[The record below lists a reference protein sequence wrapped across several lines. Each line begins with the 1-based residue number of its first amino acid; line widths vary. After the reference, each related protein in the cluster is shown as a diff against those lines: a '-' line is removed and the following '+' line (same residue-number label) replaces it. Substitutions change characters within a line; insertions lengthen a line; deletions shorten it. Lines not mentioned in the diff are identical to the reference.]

1 MKKILVPCDF
11 SPCCENALRFAI
23 ELAGK
28 CRAEVIILTI
38 LRLPEKLSDTKDLY
52 LYRKQAKSGFEKIK
66 KIYQLPI
73 RIRHEITVGK
83 ILPEILG
90 CITRKNINLVVM
102 GTKGSRGWEQV
113 FMGSNT
119 EKVVRASPVP
129 VLSIKG
135 LTAVGLIKNIV
146 IPCDLRHHQYEFI
159 EKVKFLQKTFQARLH
174 LLRINTDVRIK
185 TSTLESRLQEY
196 VVHYGLGDTTCN
208 VRFEDD
214 EREGI
219 VHFVKE
225 MNADMIAMS
234 THGNLDAGHLFATSI
249 AADVVNHANIPVW
262 TCAVN
267 KKLAEPAPPIAGKR
281 ASTNKLLSS
290 KLTIP

>member
-28 CRAEVIILTI
+28 CHAEVIILTI
-38 LRLPEKLSDTKDLY
+38 LKLPEKLSDAKDLD
-52 LYRKQAKSGFEKIK
+52 LYRKLARVGFEKIK
-66 KIYQLPI
+66 KTYRLPI

-90 CITRKNINLVVM
+90 CINRKNIDLVVM
-102 GTKGSRGWEQV
+102 GTKGSRGWEQI

-135 LTAVGLIKNIV
+135 LTAVGSIKNIV
-146 IPCDLRHHQYEFI
+146 LPCDLRHHQFEFI
-159 EKVKFLQKTFQARLH
+159 EQLKFLQKTFQAKLH
-174 LLRINTDVRIK
+174 LLRINTDVRVEN
-185 TSTLESRLQEY
+185 SSLESRLREY
-196 VVHYGLGDTTCN
+196 IIHYGLDDTTCN
-208 VRFEDD
+208 VRFDDD
-214 EREGI
+214 ERAGI
-219 VHFVKE
+219 VHFAKE

-249 AADVVNHANIPVW
+249 AADVVNHANMPVW

-267 KKLAEPAPPIAGKR
+267 KRLAEPKPPITEKR
-281 ASTNKLLSS
+281 ASTHKPLSS